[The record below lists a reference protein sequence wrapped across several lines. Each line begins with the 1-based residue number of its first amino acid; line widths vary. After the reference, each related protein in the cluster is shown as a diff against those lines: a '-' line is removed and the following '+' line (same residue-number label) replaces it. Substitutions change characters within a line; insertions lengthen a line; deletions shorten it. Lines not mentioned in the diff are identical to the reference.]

1 MASKYQIIVGMA
13 EHTARDI
20 TQNPDSWMSFLTTAA
35 SNYKYK
41 FKDQILI
48 HAQKP
53 NATACAE
60 IETWNRLGRWVN
72 KGTKGIAL
80 LSDKDIPY
88 RLRHVFD
95 VSDTNTRVGA
105 HMESAVFLQRA
116 RQSTMKRKC
125 VQS

>member
-60 IETWNRLGRWVN
+60 IETWKPFGALGQQRH
-72 KGTKGIAL
+72 KG
-80 LSDKDIPY
+80 
-88 RLRHVFD
+88 H
-95 VSDTNTRVGA
+95 RVTLG
-105 HMESAVFLQRA
+105 
-116 RQSTMKRKC
+116 
-125 VQS
+125 